1 MFQLSRPVR
10 ILCEIVSAATIF
22 TAGCG
27 SKSPTPIVVGNIVS
41 INPTQLLAGISNSIL
56 QPITRSL
63 GGWEW
68 SGFINSFG
76 SLLTSFRY
84 TLDMQKVTYQSI
96 GADGKTYHDR
106 SSDSSEINKRLRN
119 EFRHLGADRTVAD
132 DAPQKR

>member
-10 ILCEIVSAATIF
+10 ILCAIVSAATIF

-68 SGFINSFG
+68 SGFM
-76 SLLTSFRY
+76 TSFRY

-96 GADGKTYHDR
+96 GADGKTYTMTGLLILPR
-106 SSDSSEINKRLRN
+106 STN
-119 EFRHLGADRTVAD
+119 G
-132 DAPQKR
+132 

>member
-96 GADGKTYHDR
+96 GADGKTYTMTGLLILPR
-106 SSDSSEINKRLRN
+106 STN
-119 EFRHLGADRTVAD
+119 G
-132 DAPQKR
+132 